1 MTFVLATGN
10 EGKVREMRQILSE
23 LGLDVISQKEAG
35 LELEPDETGETFYEN
50 ARIKA
55 AAAARAS
62 GMPAIADDSGL
73 EVDALDGRPGVY
85 SKRYGG
91 FTDDD
96 ERNAFLLKQLENA
109 EHRAARFVCCIVCCF
124 PDGGEISAEGECRGA
139 IHRAARGS
147 GGFGYDPVFL
157 VEGAG
162 KSMAEL
168 TDDEKNAVS
177 HRGQALRA
185 FVPKLRERL
194 SRHTDSAG

>member
-1 MTFVLATGN
+1 MSSLRR
-10 EGKVREMRQILSE
+10 K
-23 LGLDVISQKEAG
+23 
-35 LELEPDETGETFYEN
+35 PDSSSSPTRR
-50 ARIKA
+50 ARRSVKT
-55 AAAARAS
+55 RGS
-62 GMPAIADDSGL
+62 KPRPPRGRPGMPAIADDSGL

-96 ERNAFLLKQLENA
+96 ERNASLLKQLENE

-124 PDGGEISAEGECRGA
+124 PDGGKISAEGECRGA
-139 IHRAARGS
+139 ILRAARGS

-177 HRGQALRA
+177 HRGQALRV

-194 SRHTDSAG
+194 RRHTDSAG